1 MVDVSPFP
9 HSDERLVSIP
19 LSSAIND
26 ESPEDDRFKDLFAT
40 KDDFHVYNEVCF
52 SHDDHDMDADYWKF
66 IGNPI
71 YDFFNEENVNFEVLD
86 EKTIFG
92 KDPYRL
98 VYTRLFTIDDDTGL
112 HVEDSITNIGQPC
125 LPSPS
130 LGLNNHFQP
139 LFSRVYASFG

>member
-1 MVDVSPFP
+1 MTDEDMVDVSPFP

-71 YDFFNEENVNFEVLD
+71 YDYSSEGRVNFEDLG
-86 EKTIFG
+86 KLIFYEIPH
-92 KDPYRL
+92 DL
-98 VYTRLFTIDDDTGL
+98 VHPTRSPLM
-112 HVEDSITNIGQPC
+112 IT
-125 LPSPS
+125 
-130 LGLNNHFQP
+130 
-139 LFSRVYASFG
+139 